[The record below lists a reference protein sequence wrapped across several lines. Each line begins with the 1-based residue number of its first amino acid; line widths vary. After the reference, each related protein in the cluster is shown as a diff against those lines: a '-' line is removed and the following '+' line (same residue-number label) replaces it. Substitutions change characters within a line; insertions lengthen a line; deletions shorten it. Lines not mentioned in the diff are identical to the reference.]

1 MKKTVLLFL
10 GLLMFQT
17 SEAIAQVKFGIKA
30 GVNINNVSISDG
42 LDYSVSNN
50 VGFSFGPTARLSLPV
65 KGLAVEASA
74 MFDQQSIGVESPNL
88 MGGRIYETTLRQQQI
103 VVPINL
109 HYGFEISEKTVL
121 SIFAGPQVGFRV
133 GKKEVAT
140 DYAEW
145 LAKSAVFSINT
156 GLALTISEHI
166 QLSAAYNIVCG
177 KSGEFWINRQTKG
190 GGESI
195 GNAKFNSVKLAV
207 AYYF

>member
-30 GVNINNVSISDG
+30 GININNVSMSDKLG
-42 LDYSVSNN
+42 YKVSNYP
-50 VGFSFGPTARLSLPV
+50 GFAIGPTVRWSLPV
-65 KGLAVEASA
+65 KGFALEAA
-74 MFDQQSIGVESPNL
+74 TLFDQQSITVETPDL
-88 MGGRIYETTLRQQQI
+88 MGGKSFETTLRQQQI
-103 VVPINL
+103 VIPVNI
-109 HYGFEISEKTVL
+109 HYGFNLDVKTEL

-166 QLSAAYNIVCG
+166 QLSAAYNIACS